1 MRGDILHFTFW
12 KSWALKRGLF
22 MISVLYVD
30 DWSPLLHIISRFL
43 MEKGDII
50 VETSLSPEEACRK
63 MDFFSFDVIIT
74 DYNSKDSA
82 GIGLLQQTRQKGKM
96 TPFVFFTLEQNR
108 VMEQEAARYGHVA
121 FVRKIQNSDSSFY
134 ELEKKIRTTIPAP
147 HSGNII
153 PKKDPIYPISGEP
166 SS

>member
-1 MRGDILHFTFW
+1 
-12 KSWALKRGLF
+12 

-96 TPFVFFTLEQNR
+96 TPFVFFTLRAKPCNGTR
-108 VMEQEAARYGHVA
+108 SRTVWPCGICA
-121 FVRKIQNSDSSFY
+121 KNT
-134 ELEKKIRTTIPAP
+134 ELRFEL
-147 HSGNII
+147 
-153 PKKDPIYPISGEP
+153 
-166 SS
+166 